1 MSRCSVWRAMSL
13 GHLELRSAAVGPQ
26 ASAMA
31 LRQRA
36 EVGTGPPSTEGVGS
50 TGARRRATY
59 FGVGSGSKSVQN
71 SFFQAGRICKLL

>member
-13 GHLELRSAAVGPQ
+13 GHLELRSAAEAPQ
-26 ASAMA
+26 ASAKVR
-31 LRQRA
+31 RQRA
-36 EVGTGPPSTEGVGS
+36 DVVTESSSTEGVGS
-50 TGARRRATY
+50 TGAWRRATY